1 MTGTTEIVVHPNA
14 DLLAAAA
21 AARLIGKLVDVQAA
35 GRIPTVALTGGG
47 AGIAT
52 LAQLNASA
60 ARDAVDWT
68 RVEIYW
74 GDERFV
80 PAADPDR
87 NAGQARAALLDHVPV
102 DSARVHEMTASDG
115 EFGDDVDA
123 AAAAYVTTLP
133 SAFDLVLLGMGP
145 EGHAASVFPHSPAL
159 TDDRLVFAVGD
170 FPKPPPT
177 RISLTLPTIRTADEV
192 WMLVAGTEKSEAV
205 ASAIGGAA
213 EDDVPVAGATGR
225 SVTRWLLD
233 PGSASKLPGRG
244 AAGAAP
250 AR

>member
-1 MTGTTEIVVHPNA
+1 MTGSTEIVVHPNA

-21 AARLIGKLVDVQAA
+21 AARLIGKLVDVQAV
-35 GRIPTVALTGGG
+35 GRIPAVALTGGG

-52 LAQLNASA
+52 LAQLNVSA
-60 ARDAVDWT
+60 ARDAVDWS

-87 NAGQARAALLDHVPV
+87 NAGQARTALLDHVPL
-102 DSARVHEMTASDG
+102 DPARVHEMAASDG

-123 AAAAYVTTLP
+123 AAAAYVATLP
-133 SAFDLVLLGMGP
+133 AALDLVLLGMGP

-159 TDDRLVFAVGD
+159 TDNRPVVAVRD
-170 FPKPPPT
+170 CPKPPPT

-192 WMLVAGTEKSEAV
+192 WMLVGGAEKSEAV
-205 ASAIGGAA
+205 ASALAGAA
-213 EDDVPVAGATGR
+213 EEDVPVAGATGR

-244 AAGAAP
+244 GAGSAP
-250 AR
+250 AG